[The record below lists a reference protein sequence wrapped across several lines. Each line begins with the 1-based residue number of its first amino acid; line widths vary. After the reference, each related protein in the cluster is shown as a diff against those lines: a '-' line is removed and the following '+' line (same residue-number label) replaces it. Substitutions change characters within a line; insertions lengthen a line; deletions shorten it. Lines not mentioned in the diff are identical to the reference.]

1 MLEYN
6 PIPTNKSQFKEGT
19 QIPSKKRIRDK
30 KYKNVFNEIKK
41 LKKMKIA
48 LFINKSEYDL
58 IQNYLRL
65 NIESIKFDNK
75 KFSENNFKAYKS
87 LNKKLSSKDFDLF

>member
-1 MLEYN
+1 
-6 PIPTNKSQFKEGT
+6 
-19 QIPSKKRIRDK
+19 
-30 KYKNVFNEIKK
+30 
-41 LKKMKIA
+41 MKIA

-65 NIESIKFDNK
+65 NIESDNK